1 MLSSEQRYLPAARF
15 PQAQESPITFWFSML
30 ARSQVHSPA
39 GRAPKT
45 KLLYL
50 LSDVEGECE
59 LTAGASW
66 TSNSIFS
73 SLLVACAVHRRLLA
87 ARTGRL
93 LSTNTVVALAAAGAW
108 LDHVGGY

>member
-1 MLSSEQRYLPAARF
+1 
-15 PQAQESPITFWFSML
+15 
-30 ARSQVHSPA
+30 VHSPA

-45 KLLYL
+45 QSVYL

-66 TSNSIFS
+66 TSNNIFS
-73 SLLVACAVHRRLLA
+73 NLLVACAVHRRLLA

-93 LSTNTVVALAAAGAW
+93 LSTDTVVALAAAGAW
-108 LDHVGGY
+108 LDHVGG

>member
-1 MLSSEQRYLPAARF
+1 
-15 PQAQESPITFWFSML
+15 ML

-45 KLLYL
+45 KSVYL

-66 TSNSIFS
+66 TSNSVFS
-73 SLLVACAVHRRLLA
+73 SLLVACTVHRRLLA
-87 ARTGRL
+87 AGTGRL
-93 LSTNTVVALAAAGAW
+93 LSTDAVVALAAAGAW

>member
-1 MLSSEQRYLPAARF
+1 
-15 PQAQESPITFWFSML
+15 
-30 ARSQVHSPA
+30 VHSPA

-45 KLLYL
+45 KSVYL
-50 LSDVEGECE
+50 LADVEGEYE

-87 ARTGRL
+87 TRTCRL
-93 LSTNTVVALAAAGAW
+93 LSANAAVALAAAGVW

>member
-1 MLSSEQRYLPAARF
+1 M
-15 PQAQESPITFWFSML
+15 
-30 ARSQVHSPA
+30 HSPA

-45 KLLYL
+45 KSVYL
-50 LSDVEGECE
+50 LSDVKGECE

-66 TSNSIFS
+66 TSNNILSN
-73 SLLVACAVHRRLLA
+73 LLVACAVHRRLLA

>member
-1 MLSSEQRYLPAARF
+1 
-15 PQAQESPITFWFSML
+15 ML

-45 KLLYL
+45 QSVYL

-66 TSNSIFS
+66 TSNNIFS
-73 SLLVACAVHRRLLA
+73 NLLVAYAVHRRLLA

-93 LSTNTVVALAAAGAW
+93 LSTDTVVALAAAGAW

>member
-1 MLSSEQRYLPAARF
+1 
-15 PQAQESPITFWFSML
+15 
-30 ARSQVHSPA
+30 VHSPA

-45 KLLYL
+45 KSVYH

-66 TSNSIFS
+66 TRNSIFS
-73 SLLVACAVHRRLLA
+73 SLLIACAVHRRLLA

-93 LSTNTVVALAAAGAW
+93 LSAEAVVALAAAGIW

>member
-1 MLSSEQRYLPAARF
+1 
-15 PQAQESPITFWFSML
+15 
-30 ARSQVHSPA
+30 VHSPA

-45 KLLYL
+45 KSVYL

-73 SLLVACAVHRRLLA
+73 SLLVTCTVHRRLLA
-87 ARTGRL
+87 AGTGRL
-93 LSTNTVVALAAAGAW
+93 LSTDAVVALAAAGAW